1 MDDELKLRFKIGAYT
16 PDTIPMGRF
25 AQYMSGL
32 ATMLGE
38 QNSVRFVELKEGS
51 TDIVHKVDHE
61 VYQTILSRVDSALHG
76 TADVVYMDAFRAI
89 NKLLKDD
96 DAFGSLVDE
105 VRGRELLEFRGKHT
119 PESRVI
125 APIRQPGTI
134 DGVVISLGGRDNTVA
149 VRVQD
154 GDTIHRCST
163 SRDIAKRLGQ
173 HIFGGDLRFDGVG
186 TWIRD
191 ECGNWSLQTFEIQS
205 FEPLDTTPLER
216 VVGELRAIR
225 GAEWARDTW
234 DELHELRGDDEVL

>member
-1 MDDELKLRFKIGAYT
+1 MDDKLKLRFKIGAYT
-16 PDTIPMGRF
+16 PDTIPMGRL

-32 ATMLGE
+32 AAMLGE
-38 QNSVRFVELKEGS
+38 QNSVHFVELKEGS
-51 TDIVHKVDHE
+51 TEIVHMVDHE
-61 VYQTILSRVDSALHG
+61 AYPTVLGRVDSVLHG

-89 NKLLKDD
+89 NKLFKDD

-125 APIRQPGTI
+125 APIKQPGTI
-134 DGVVISLGGRDNTVA
+134 DGVVISLGGRENTVA

-173 HIFGGDLRFDGVG
+173 HIFGGDLRFGGVG

-191 ECGNWSLQTFEIQS
+191 EYGSWSLQVFEILS

-216 VVGELRAIR
+216 VVGELRAIHDTER
-225 GAEWARDTW
+225 TRDTW
-234 DELHELRGDDEVL
+234 DEPRQLPGDGEVL